1 MDGQSLKM
9 QYQANEEEFFKTEN
23 GFYRL
28 PRYSAGYG
36 KDLKESI
43 HF

>member
-1 MDGQSLKM
+1 MDGRSSKM

-23 GFYRL
+23 GFGQL

-36 KDLKESI
+36 KDL
-43 HF
+43 